1 VTFFTAPG
9 VAIGQASPEKGYE
22 YGLVAADVYTVCMY
36 TERLQILVSPE
47 QRKRLE
53 AEAGRRGA
61 SVAALIREA
70 VDEYLGATPL
80 DQRLRAVEGIGGM
93 RGRFLSPGELERL
106 VEEERTGS
114 AGR

>member
-1 VTFFTAPG
+1 M
-9 VAIGQASPEKGYE
+9 
-22 YGLVAADVYTVCMY
+22 YTLCMF

-53 AEAGRRGA
+53 SEAGRRGT

-70 VDEYLGATPL
+70 VDEHLGATPQ
-80 DQRLRAVEGIGGM
+80 DQRVRAVEGIGAM
-93 RGRFLSPGELERL
+93 RGRFLSSGELERL
-106 VEEERTGS
+106 VEEERTGA

>member
-1 VTFFTAPG
+1 M
-9 VAIGQASPEKGYE
+9 
-22 YGLVAADVYTVCMY
+22 CMF

-53 AEAGRRGA
+53 AEAGRRGT

-70 VDEYLGATPL
+70 VDEYLGATPP

-93 RGRFLSPGELERL
+93 RGRFLSPDELERL
-106 VEEERTGS
+106 VEEDRTGA